1 MEIDIFNYFNLAFV
15 CCCLIFSVLL
25 LIIYFSK
32 KNMDNIENGIYK
44 NLLFLDVVCFIV
56 SIAFDIAIFN
66 YDLGDLIILYKLY
79 YASLILWA
87 FCLLVYVFIITIE
100 SRENIYKKIVTMRS
114 KYSLMFYI
122 SLILL
127 CLFEMIIPIYKRN
140 ISDYSF
146 GVIMGPGV
154 YFFYAC
160 IIIFLI
166 LGIIIVSI
174 NFKSTNKKKLIPF
187 YIISILGVASLVFA
201 VLIPKLSIIQLWM
214 TIVSYIMYF
223 TIENPDMKMVTE
235 LEFAKT
241 QAEQAN
247 NAKSD
252 FLSSMSH
259 ELRTPL
265 NAIVGLSEMIISSD
279 DISEVHEDGKDILK
293 ASNNLLELVDGI
305 LDFNMIESNN
315 LELVNV
321 RYNTSDFFNSLTDL
335 IKDDLN
341 SKNLEFRFRLSD
353 NLPEY
358 LVGDKNKIKTI
369 IYNLLSNSIKYTSE
383 GFVEL
388 NIDCTI
394 KDNKCI
400 LRISV
405 SDSGNGI
412 KDEDISFIFD
422 KFYRSSENKDSSI
435 NGSGLGL
442 AITKSLVELM
452 NGKIVVNSNEGIGTT
467 FFVTIGQ
474 DLSQD

>member
-1 MEIDIFNYFNLAFV
+1 MSVYTYVNLATA
-15 CCCLIFSVLL
+15 CCCLIFSILL

-44 NLLFLDVVCFIV
+44 NLLFLVVVCIIV
-56 SIAFDIAIFN
+56 SITFDIAIFN
-66 YDLGDLIILYKLY
+66 YDIGELILLYRFY
-79 YASLILWA
+79 YISLILWV
-87 FCLLVYVFIITIE
+87 FCLLVYVFVITSE
-100 SRENIYKKIVTMRS
+100 NREAFYKKIITNKSRYTVG
-114 KYSLMFYI
+114 FY
-122 SLILL
+122 L
-127 CLFEMIIPIYKRN
+127 CLIIFSIIELFLPLYKISTGENSMGMIL
-140 ISDYSF
+140 
-146 GVIMGPGV
+146 GLGV
-154 YFFYAC
+154 YFFYGC
-160 IIIFLI
+160 MILFLL
-166 LGIIIVSI
+166 LGVIIVAI

-187 YIISILGVASLVFA
+187 YIISVLGVVSLVFA
-201 VLIPKLSIIQLWM
+201 AVIPELSVIQIWITM
-214 TIVSYIMYF
+214 VSYIMYF

-265 NAIVGLSEMIISSD
+265 NAIVGLSEMIISSE

-315 LELVNV
+315 LELVDV
-321 RYNTSDFFNSLTDL
+321 KYNTSEFFNSLTDL
-335 IKDDLN
+335 IKDDIN
-341 SKNLEFRFRLSD
+341 SKNLEFRYRLSD
-353 NLPEY
+353 NLPEF
-358 LVGDKNKIKTI
+358 LVGDKAKIKTI
-369 IYNLLSNSIKYTSE
+369 IYNLLSNSVKYTNE

-394 KDNKCI
+394 KDDNCI

-412 KDEDISFIFD
+412 KDEDLSFIFD
-422 KFYRSSENKDSSI
+422 KFYRSSDNKDSSI

-452 NGKIVVNSNEGIGTT
+452 DGKITVNSNEGIGTT
-467 FFVTIGQ
+467 FYVTIAQG
-474 DLSQD
+474 LSDN